1 MNTENALSA
10 FAALSQETRLQI
22 FRLLVEYGG
31 SGAPAGT
38 LGERLSVPANTL
50 SFHLSQLSRAGLV
63 QAERRGRSIIY
74 RADFTFFTALIRFM
88 AENCCRSDVAQVRDD
103 AQSGCA
109 VIELAACCAP
119 AIVKPQGDKI

>member
-38 LGERLSVPANTL
+38 LGERLNVPANTL
-50 SFHLSQLSRAGLV
+50 SFHLSHLARAGLV
-63 QAERRGRSIIY
+63 QQERRGRSIIY
-74 RADFTFFTALIRFM
+74 RADFAFFTGLIRFM

-119 AIVKPQGDKI
+119 APIMPQGEKA